1 MRLLTALTVI
11 FGALPLTSAASACRE
26 VPHARS
32 ATAASNEKE
41 IEMRT
46 NQAIRSKSVSCKI
59 TQLCVVVLWTL
70 YFSQSIAT
78 AAPAGDRYNLY
89 FGDLHNHTGYSDAYE
104 DSTPWEAY
112 PAAIDAGADFMALTE
127 HVSTS
132 HAYEAWTMDM
142 DEWAD
147 LKAAADFY
155 TSPKF
160 VAMPAYEFW
169 LLANNGEV
177 NVYNTPEIPDKMSIK
192 GPGRLADFYDWLAQQ
207 PGAIG
212 QFNHPLYVSDNFK
225 DYAFYNETR
234 DVGMN
239 LLEVFNDEFYEDSFI
254 MALDSGWHIMPSSN
268 SDTHYSDWIAGH
280 ELRTVLLAK
289 KLTPDDLYEA
299 MSARRGYA
307 TMDKNLRIYYTLNGE
322 IMGTIFSEQA
332 SSYTANIQV
341 SDPDAVSGDLNDAVT
356 LIEIISDGGAVV
368 SSLPLDSDASA
379 QTINWTVSGLPT
391 DAAYFFVRVSTAS
404 NDVTGL
410 AGVTAWTAPVWTGR

>member
-1 MRLLTALTVI
+1 
-11 FGALPLTSAASACRE
+11 
-26 VPHARS
+26 
-32 ATAASNEKE
+32 
-41 IEMRT
+41 MRT
-46 NQAIRSKSVSCKI
+46 NQVIRSKNALRRITHISVAI
-59 TQLCVVVLWTL
+59 LWTIC
-70 YFSQSIAT
+70 FSQSVAT
-78 AAPAGDRYNLY
+78 AQPAGKKYNLY
-89 FGDLHNHTGYSDAYE
+89 FGDLHGHTGYSDAYE

-112 PAAIDAGADFMALTE
+112 PAAIAAGADFMALTE

-142 DEWAD
+142 DEWSD
-147 LKAAADFY
+147 LRVAADFY

-169 LLANNGEV
+169 LLANNGEI
-177 NVYNTPEIPDKMSIK
+177 NVFNTPEIPDKMSIK
-192 GPGRLADFYDWLAQQ
+192 GPARLSLFYDWLAQQ

-212 QFNHPLYVSDNFK
+212 QFNHPLYVSDDFK
-225 DYAFYNETR
+225 DYRFYSETR

-239 LLEVFNDEFYEDSFI
+239 LLEVYNDEFYEDSFI
-254 MALDSGWHIMPSSN
+254 MALDAGWHIMPSSN

-280 ELRTVLLAK
+280 ELRTVLLAA

-322 IMGTIFSEQA
+322 IMGTTLSEPA
-332 SSYTANIQV
+332 SSYTASIQV

-356 LIEIISDGGAVV
+356 LIEIVSDGGEVV
-368 SSLPLDSDASA
+368 ASLPLDPSDSA
-379 QTINWTVSGLPT
+379 QTINWTASGLPA

-410 AGVTAWTAPVWTGR
+410 ADVTAWTAPVWTGQPCMQCGHKSSARR

>member
-1 MRLLTALTVI
+1 MRLLAALTMV
-11 FGALPLTSAASACRE
+11 FGVLPLASATSTCRA
-26 VPHARS
+26 ARP
-32 ATAASNEKE
+32 TPAASNEKE
-41 IEMRT
+41 MEMRT
-46 NQAIRSKSVSCKI
+46 NQIIRLKSVACKI
-59 TQLCVVVLWTL
+59 TYLCVTILWTL
-70 YFSQSIAT
+70 CFSQSVANAQANT
-78 AAPAGDRYNLY
+78 TKYNLY

-112 PAAIDAGADFMALTE
+112 PAAIAAGADFMALTE

-142 DEWAD
+142 GEWAD
-147 LKAAADFY
+147 LRAAAAFY

-192 GPGRLADFYDWLAQQ
+192 GPERLADFYDWLAGQ

-225 DYAFYNETR
+225 DYRFYNETR

-239 LLEVFNDEFYEDSFI
+239 LLEVYNDEFYEDSFI
-254 MALDSGWHIMPSSN
+254 MALDAGWHIMPSSN

-280 ELRTVLLAK
+280 ELRTVLLAA
-289 KLTPDDLYEA
+289 KLRPDDLYEA

-307 TMDKNLRIYYTLNGE
+307 TMDKNLRIYYTLDGA
-322 IMGTIFSEQA
+322 IMGTILSEPA
-332 SSYTANIQV
+332 SSHTANIRV
-341 SDPDAVSGDLNDAVT
+341 EDPDAVAGDLKDAVT

-368 SSLPLDSDASA
+368 ASLPLDSGASA
-379 QTINWTVSGLPT
+379 QTINWTVSGLPA

>member
-1 MRLLTALTVI
+1 MR
-11 FGALPLTSAASACRE
+11 ASQ
-26 VPHARS
+26 S
-32 ATAASNEKE
+32 
-41 IEMRT
+41 
-46 NQAIRSKSVSCKI
+46 IRFRSVSSKI
-59 TQLCVVVLWTL
+59 TTLSVAMLWTFC
-70 YFSQSIAT
+70 FSQSVTT
-78 AAPAGDRYNLY
+78 AQADAKKYNLY

-104 DSTPWEAY
+104 DSTPWDAY
-112 PAAIDAGADFMALTE
+112 PAAIAAGADFMALTE

-147 LKAAADFY
+147 LKAAAAFY

-169 LLANNGEV
+169 LLANNGEI
-177 NVYNTPEIPDKMSIK
+177 NVFNTPEIPDKMSIK
-192 GPGRLADFYDWLAQQ
+192 GPERLGDFYDWLARQ

-212 QFNHPLYVSDNFK
+212 QFNHPLYASDNFK
-225 DYAFYNETR
+225 NFSFYNETR
-234 DVGMN
+234 DAGMN
-239 LLEVFNDEFYEDSFI
+239 LIEVYNDDFYEDSFI
-254 MALDSGWHIMPSSN
+254 MALDAGWHVMPSCN
-268 SDTHYSDWIAGH
+268 ADTHYSDWIAGH
-280 ELRTVLLAK
+280 ELRTVLLAA
-289 KLTPDDLYEA
+289 KLTPDDLVEA

-322 IMGTIFSEQA
+322 IMGTILSAPA
-332 SSYTANIQV
+332 SPYTASIQIA
-341 SDPDAVSGDLNDAVT
+341 DPDAIAGDLNDAVT
-356 LIEIISDGGAVV
+356 RIEIVSDGGAVV
-368 SSLPLDSDASA
+368 ASLPLDPGASA